1 MALNITLNPTLDRR
15 ALADAYRRDGMIQ
28 IPEFFAPETAEALGR
43 ILEGDVPWE
52 RALFGAE
59 EHPVYL
65 SQAQVQ
71 AMGLPAL
78 QAQTNALL
86 DRAGSSYGFMYD
98 TFRLI
103 TAWLNKQ
110 LPGHPIHELTEFLNG
125 PQFLDFGRAITGDET
140 IIKADG
146 QATRYRPGDF
156 IGLHN
161 DDTQHGVERVAA
173 YTLGFTRRWRS
184 DWGGQLAF
192 HDNRGDISR
201 ALVPRWNTLTLFQV
215 PRLHSVVP
223 VSLYAQQPRVSVVGW
238 LRKDR

>member
-1 MALNITLNPTLDRR
+1 MALNITLNPSLNRR
-15 ALADAYRRDGMIQ
+15 ALAEAYRRDGLIQ
-28 IPEFFAPETAEALGR
+28 IPDVFTAETAEALGR
-43 ILEGDVPWE
+43 VLEQDLPWE
-52 RALFGAE
+52 RALFGADQR
-59 EHPVYL
+59 PVYL
-65 SQAQVQ
+65 SDAQVQ
-71 AMGLPAL
+71 AMGLAAL

-86 DRAGSSYGFMYD
+86 DRAGAGYGFMYD
-98 TFRLI
+98 SFRLI
-103 TAWLNKQ
+103 TAWLNKS
-110 LPGHPIHELTEFLNG
+110 LPGHPVHELTEFLNG
-125 PQFLDFGRAITGDET
+125 PAFLEFGRAITGDASV
-140 IIKADG
+140 IKADG

-156 IGLHN
+156 IGLH
-161 DDTQHGVERVAA
+161 DDADQHGVERVAA

-223 VSLYAQQPRVSVVGW
+223 VSLYAQAPRLSVVGW